1 MWYGIIADGVHA
13 HPAAIRIAYKT
24 NFEQLVLVTDAIL
37 AMGFKDG
44 RYRFG
49 QQEIEV
55 RGDKVRYI
63 DQCGSKD
70 LRHLRKKNVVRSSD
84 WFGWPVY
91 FIRVVLGGFEH
102 EENYDRMVLA
112 RVVIKPP

>member
-1 MWYGIIADGVHA
+1 M
-13 HPAAIRIAYKT
+13 
-24 NFEQLVLVTDAIL
+24 LVTDAIL

-84 WFGWPVY
+84 
-91 FIRVVLGGFEH
+91 
-102 EENYDRMVLA
+102 
-112 RVVIKPP
+112 